1 MSSWL
6 ADQRSRHHKRCR
18 LDAEQIIGSFPKFK
32 CASTRKLTR
41 AAEEDWWQRSHQRV
55 SQKLDPGPRVESVLA
70 GCKSSA
76 KMAQVLS
83 FGEPTVSRVLAAA
96 RQQGNAHD

>member
-6 ADQRSRHHKRCR
+6 ADQRSRHHIRSR
-18 LDAEQIIGSFPKFK
+18 LDAEQIIGSYPKSK
-32 CASTRKLTR
+32 CATTRKRTR
-41 AAEEDWWQRSHQRV
+41 AAEEDWWQRSHRQV
-55 SQKLDPGPRVESVLA
+55 SHKLDPGPHVESVLA

-76 KMAQVLS
+76 KMAQLLS